1 MDRITAPCAQLASL
15 EAGDPLCGALLESRQ
30 RWRDLVTLA
39 ADLAFETDA
48 SGRFTFITPDPALG
62 WAGGML
68 LRQPAELLLADG
80 GTGFNPFR
88 PSAAFRRR
96 RAWLKRAD
104 GGAACLAF
112 ASAPLVD
119 DRGRI
124 VGARG
129 IALDVTEQEGREGQ
143 VAAALRYSEVIDH
156 ILCRM
161 REEVLAPRM
170 MAGVLDALVKALGAE
185 GAAVIDTVGEGAG
198 PAVLHHAGGDPSVVL
213 GSLFAMLKANPDS
226 PVHGYATDATPVLVC
241 PCQSQSA
248 AGTGLGLWRNPGSRG
263 WDAEDRILA
272 SSAASIILVVLEHE
286 AIQREMAKQ
295 ARTDPLTG
303 LLNRRAFLDE
313 MARQIERLDREGL
326 PGTLMF
332 ADLDNFK
339 PLNDHFGHEAGDEAL
354 RRVAK
359 LLRDIVR
366 PTDLVAR
373 FGGDEFAVW
382 LNGAD
387 HLTTAERAEMLRVQ
401 TPLLLESLT
410 GGNGPSLSMSIGIAP
425 RIAGGGE
432 AIDALMRR
440 ADQAMYEVKRHGRG
454 HWRVAHGSE
463 E

>member
-62 WAGGML
+62 WAGGTL

-88 PSAAFRRR
+88 PSAVFRRR

-170 MAGVLDALVKALGAE
+170 MAVVLDALVKALGAE
-185 GAAVIDTVGEGAG
+185 GAAVIDIVGEGAG

-213 GSLFAMLKANPDS
+213 G
-226 PVHGYATDATPVLVC
+226 
-241 PCQSQSA
+241 
-248 AGTGLGLWRNPGSRG
+248 
-263 WDAEDRILA
+263 
-272 SSAASIILVVLEHE
+272 
-286 AIQREMAKQ
+286 
-295 ARTDPLTG
+295 G
-303 LLNRRAFLDE
+303 LLRC
-313 MARQIERLDREGL
+313 
-326 PGTLMF
+326 
-332 ADLDNFK
+332 
-339 PLNDHFGHEAGDEAL
+339 
-354 RRVAK
+354 
-359 LLRDIVR
+359 
-366 PTDLVAR
+366 
-373 FGGDEFAVW
+373 
-382 LNGAD
+382 
-387 HLTTAERAEMLRVQ
+387 
-401 TPLLLESLT
+401 
-410 GGNGPSLSMSIGIAP
+410 
-425 RIAGGGE
+425 
-432 AIDALMRR
+432 
-440 ADQAMYEVKRHGRG
+440 
-454 HWRVAHGSE
+454 
-463 E
+463 